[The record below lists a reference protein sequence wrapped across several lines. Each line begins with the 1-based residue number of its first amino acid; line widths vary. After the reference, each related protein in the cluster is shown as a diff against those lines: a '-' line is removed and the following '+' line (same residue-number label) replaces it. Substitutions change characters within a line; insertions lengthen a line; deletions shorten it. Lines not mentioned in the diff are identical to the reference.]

1 MRFRYGVSRAAVI
14 LAATGLAAA
23 QAQTATIT
31 PRDANVRTL
40 LAPFLSLNASAI
52 GRATLPD
59 NLARAIA
66 VNDRSTPD
74 QRALAISGQVR
85 PGAAPYLGAL
95 TLADGCVVKLGPAD
109 NLTGGLP
116 LQAIQRIREG
126 RARSTRYHRWAGTA
140 RCRVRSISRASA
152 PART

>member
-1 MRFRYGVSRAAVI
+1 MRFRYGVSRAAII

-31 PRDANVRTL
+31 PCDVNVRTL

-52 GRATLPD
+52 GRATLQD
-59 NLARAIA
+59 NLAQTIA

-95 TLADGCVVKLGPAD
+95 TLVDGSVVKLGPAD
-109 NLTGGLP
+109 NLAGRLP
-116 LQAIQRIREG
+116 LQAI
-126 RARSTRYHRWAGTA
+126 
-140 RCRVRSISRASA
+140 
-152 PART
+152 